1 MEGKWRESTNIFIF
15 APMNFVFPSFLFALS
30 AISIPII
37 IHLFNFRKFK
47 KINFTNVR
55 FIKEVKRDTQ
65 SKSRLKHLLVLLMRV
80 LAILFLVFAFAQPY
94 IPIAKNAVVESERAV
109 SIYVDNSFSM
119 EAIGKNGTL
128 IEQAKSKAAEI
139 AKAYKP
145 SDKFQLLT
153 NDFEARHQRLMN
165 REEFLQQLEE
175 VKISPSVRSLSEILS
190 RQQEALN
197 TANAKKPLAYLL
209 SDFQK
214 TMVDLDKVKK
224 DTNLSIRMLP
234 FESQKTGNVF
244 IDSCWFASPVRKVN
258 ETIHLLARI
267 KNLSDDAI
275 ENIPVKL
282 MINGKQKS
290 PGSVTIPANS
300 SVVDTINFTLSE
312 TGWQDGEIAIA
323 DHPITFDDNYFFSFE
338 INERINVLCINGDK
352 SNYYLDHLFGNDS
365 SFVFKNS
372 SEKTIDYSGF
382 NNEQVIILNELPNI
396 SSGLSQEL
404 VKYVKKGGSLLVIP
418 SADISTSSY
427 NEMLQTFG
435 CNTFGNLMN
444 SSNKVRKINLE
455 DEVYKEVFTKIND
468 NIDLPVVNKHYS
480 IVKTSK
486 SNEMPL
492 LTLDNGESFLSK
504 YPVEK
509 GKVYVTSAPLNKEFS
524 NFTQHAI
531 FVPTILK
538 ITLLSI
544 NNNRLSYTI
553 SKDESFD
560 FDKVQIS
567 GDNVFHLTNKE
578 SNFDVIPEH
587 RMMNNVYSI
596 YLHNQIKSAGNFHL
610 VSENKPLATY
620 SFNYDRN
627 ESDLKCITAS
637 ELEELSN
644 QYHINNTEIIK
655 ADLPSISK
663 QLSQLESGIQLWKY
677 CLIFALAFFAIE
689 ELILRLWK

>member
-1 MEGKWRESTNIFIF
+1 
-15 APMNFVFPSFLFALS
+15 MNFVFPSFLFALS

-94 IPIAKNAVVESERAV
+94 IPIAKNAVMESERAV

-300 SVVDTINFTLSE
+300 SVVDTISFTLSE

-382 NNEQVIILNELPNI
+382 NNEQVIILNELPSI
-396 SSGLSQEL
+396 SSGLLQEL

-444 SSNKVRKINLE
+444 NSNKVRKINLE

-480 IVKTSK
+480 IVKSSK

-492 LTLDNGESFLSK
+492 LTMDNGESFLSK